1 MQTVPYEKMSPRSE
15 RGHVRPALVSVTL
28 LRPGLLSLAPS
39 LSLGRKIKNDT
50 SRKIIIG
57 V

>member
-1 MQTVPYEKMSPRSE
+1 
-15 RGHVRPALVSVTL
+15 
-28 LRPGLLSLAPS
+28 LLSLAPS

-50 SRKIIIG
+50 STKIIIG